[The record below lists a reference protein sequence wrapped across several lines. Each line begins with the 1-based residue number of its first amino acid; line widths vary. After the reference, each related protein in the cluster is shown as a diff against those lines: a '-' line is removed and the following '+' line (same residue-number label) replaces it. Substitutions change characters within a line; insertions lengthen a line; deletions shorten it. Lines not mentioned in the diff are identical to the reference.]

1 MLAAVYFHSLA
12 DEAGDNDTSILRT
25 VTAWKTIT
33 TGVYQTVVKMPRF
46 DIEAF
51 ELEITNTTAL
61 SGIGTKTAVDWTHA
75 FFEIDNNDSLVYKIT
90 GIRQGRTFRNG
101 NNTEQPIQITESV
114 QNGTI
119 LVSFQIDML
128 ATYWVNA
135 GLSGAI
141 TGRWSRLPLPSLGPI
156 EPFQIRPA
164 QMMKTSSVDVP
175 SNLPTMAY
183 APGLGTADLE
193 LHDLIYVQI
202 NYVDGSTLHTRLYV
216 ASLQAVEYGVYAL
229 TSSGGRTPFP
239 SLQSLLMN
247 TNTGITTSTI
257 TSINVSN
264 RCPYHFVC
272 GTTVQH
278 SDPGLYILY
287 TSRQGSDQVLEA
299 QRYTPSAGT
308 TYAYYEINRGVSVTG
323 LSSVN
328 ALATDM
334 LYSETL
340 EMTITL
346 AQTYMGY
353 FSVRDG
359 GKNIVGSIDT
369 RYTEPITGSTNKKL
383 SVNVQTISDGMNLYT
398 ELTLNDGTIIR
409 YPEGNIPFA
418 GDAYKEYSI
427 AQMAYDREMLAINQ
441 ERVKTNAVTGIVAS
455 LTNGAIASIG
465 NGGLGAATAGVGAIG
480 TAIET
485 VSSLRLTEKEQEAKE
500 KLMRDTPDNAYQ
512 TGYGYSSVIN
522 ILRSRPASI
531 ELNYPAGITDAELTY
546 FTRSYGYPVTDY
558 QATVPTTDIYN
569 ATEGFLKMLR
579 LDQVTIWRKA
589 NGGEY
594 RRIFAK
600 QLKNGIHYKVMT

>member
-1 MLAAVYFHSLA
+1 MLTTVYFHSLA

-25 VTAWKTIT
+25 VAAWKT
-33 TGVYQTVVKMPRF
+33 VNNKVFQTVVKMPRF

-51 ELEITNTTAL
+51 EVEVINTTPS
-61 SGIGTKTAVDWTHA
+61 SGIGLRTAVDWTHA
-75 FFEIDNNDSLVYKIT
+75 FFEIDNNDSLVYKVT
-90 GIRQGRTFRNG
+90 GIRQGRTLV
-101 NNTEQPIQITESV
+101 NNTDADPPVLTESV
-114 QNGTI
+114 QYGSI
-119 LVSFQIDML
+119 LVSLQIDML
-128 ATYWVNA
+128 ATYWVNV
-135 GLSGAI
+135 GNSGAI
-141 TGRWSRLPLPSLGPI
+141 TGRWSRLPLPTLGPI

-164 QMMKTSSVDVP
+164 QMMKTDSVDIP
-175 SNLPTMAY
+175 SNLPTSAY
-183 APGLGTADLE
+183 ARGLADIE
-193 LHDLIYVQI
+193 VHDLIYVQI
-202 NYVDGSTLHTRLYV
+202 NYVSGSTLYSRFYL
-216 ASLQAVEYGVYAL
+216 ASMKEPSFNLYAL
-229 TSSGGRTPFP
+229 TGSGGRTVFP
-239 SLQSLLMN
+239 SLNELLVN
-247 TNTGITTSTI
+247 SNTGINASEI
-257 TSINVSN
+257 ISINVSN
-264 RCPYHFVC
+264 RCPYHAGC
-272 GTTVQH
+272 GTTPSH
-278 SDPGLYILY
+278 TDPGLYLTY
-287 TSRQGSDQVLEA
+287 DLSGVTQYVEA
-299 QRYTPSAGT
+299 QIYTPSAWT
-308 TYAYYEINRGVSVTG
+308 SYAYYEVARGTSLGNRPII
-323 LSSVN
+323 
-328 ALATDM
+328 DM

-359 GKNIVGSIDT
+359 GKNIVGTIDT
-369 RYTEPITGSTNKKL
+369 RYTKPIPDVTNRKL
-383 SVNVQTISDGMNLYT
+383 SITVQTISDGVNMYT
-398 ELTLNDGTIIR
+398 ELILSDGTVIR
-409 YPEGNIPFA
+409 YPEGMVPFA
-418 GDAYKEYSI
+418 GDSYKEYSI

-465 NGGLGAATAGVGAIG
+465 NGGLGTATAGVGAVG

-485 VSSLRLTEKEQEAKE
+485 MSSLKLTEKEQEAKE

-512 TGYGYSSVIN
+512 TGYGYSYIIN
-522 ILRSRPASI
+522 ILRKRGATI
-531 ELNYPAGITDAELTY
+531 ELNYPDGITDAELTY